1 MARITRPGFTGQV
14 GPVRFAAGVAETDDP
29 DVLAFCTEH
38 PDYTVHPPE
47 GEDTEHDHDDPEVAD
62 QLDQLDA
69 RED

>member
-29 DVLAFCTEH
+29 DVLAFCDEH

-47 GEDTEHDHDDPEVAD
+47 DEHDPEALHELAEAGD
-62 QLDQLDA
+62 LLPETP
-69 RED
+69 ED